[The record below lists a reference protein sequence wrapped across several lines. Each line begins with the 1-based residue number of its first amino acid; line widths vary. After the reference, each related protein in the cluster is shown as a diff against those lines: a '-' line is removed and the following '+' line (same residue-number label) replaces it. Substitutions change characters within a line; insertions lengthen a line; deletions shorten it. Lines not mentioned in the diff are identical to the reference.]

1 MVTAPVGDTFTR
13 AHSGMDEEGSRD
25 DGPNPPVL
33 TQDDSPIPRYCPSS
47 RMLRCRARK
56 LS

>member
-25 DGPNPPVL
+25 EGPNPPVL
-33 TQDDSPIPRYCPSS
+33 THDDSPIPRYCPFS

-56 LS
+56 PL